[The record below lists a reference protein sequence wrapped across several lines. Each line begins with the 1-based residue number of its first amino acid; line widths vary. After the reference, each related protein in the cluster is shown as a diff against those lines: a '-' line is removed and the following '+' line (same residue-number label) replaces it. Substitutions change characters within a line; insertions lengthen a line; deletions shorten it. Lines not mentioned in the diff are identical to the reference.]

1 MLFVIHSIDKGS
13 HRASSDSMWA
23 LASQRDESRR
33 QGSFHVNLGDELP
46 GYCSRKVS
54 GTVSGLGIQ

>member
-1 MLFVIHSIDKGS
+1 MLFLIHSIDKGS

-33 QGSFHVNLGDELP
+33 KDSFHVNLGDELP

-54 GTVSGLGIQ
+54 GTVSELGVQ